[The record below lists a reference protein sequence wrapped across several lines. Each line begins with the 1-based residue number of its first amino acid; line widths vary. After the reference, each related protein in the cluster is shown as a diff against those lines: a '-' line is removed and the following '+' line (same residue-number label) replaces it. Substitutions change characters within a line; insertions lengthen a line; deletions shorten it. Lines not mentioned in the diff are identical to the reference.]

1 MTRPAVVVVALLALV
16 SELAVPASAQTIDA
30 ARSLFA
36 EGRFLE
42 AARNAQLLKT
52 SEGNALAARALTV
65 YGFFNA
71 EDGRQQALFKE
82 AITLAEEAVRLGP
95 GNPQAHIEL
104 AHAKGRYAETIGTL
118 EAIEE
123 GLAEQVR
130 NAAERALALK
140 PDLAAAH
147 LALGTWHARVIDE
160 GGFMARMLYGASE
173 EDALAHY
180 EKALELAPGKKHPLV
195 QYALGLLLLDDD
207 DHHRTA
213 RGLFA
218 RAIALPSADALDRLV
233 HKQAV
238 DGVSAINGK

>member
-1 MTRPAVVVVALLALV
+1 MTGPAGVVLALLALAPA
-16 SELAVPASAQTIDA
+16 LAAPASAQTIDT

-36 EGRFLE
+36 EGRFLD
-42 AARNAQLLKT
+42 ATRDAKLLKT
-52 SEGNALAARALTV
+52 SEGYALAANSLAV
-65 YGFFNA
+65 HGFFNA
-71 EDGRQQALFKE
+71 KDGRKQALFKE

-95 GNPQAHIEL
+95 GNPQAHIQL

-123 GLAEQVR
+123 GFAEQVR
-130 NAAERALALK
+130 NAAEKALALK

-147 LALGTWHARVIDE
+147 LVLGTWHARVIGE

-173 EDALAHY
+173 KDALAHY
-180 EKALELAPGKKHPLV
+180 EKALELAPGMKYPLV
-195 QYALGLLLLDDD
+195 QYALGLVLLDDD
-207 DHHRTA
+207 DHRRNA
-213 RGLFA
+213 RRLFE

-238 DGVSAINGK
+238 DGVAAIDGG